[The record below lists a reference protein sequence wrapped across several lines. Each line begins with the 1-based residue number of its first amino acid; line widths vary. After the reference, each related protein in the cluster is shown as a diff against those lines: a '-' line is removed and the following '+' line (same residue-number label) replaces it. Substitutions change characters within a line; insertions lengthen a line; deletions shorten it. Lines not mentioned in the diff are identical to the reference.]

1 VNNIIEKTSKTLGDS
16 VRFLALI
23 GGYVLIW
30 VMLITVVAVVTR
42 KVFSAPIEG
51 IQDLSEASLL
61 VVVFSSLAYAG
72 WTGAHIA
79 VDILSTF
86 LKGRASNY
94 LDGVTRFVSAVF
106 FAVIA
111 WQTIDHGLDA
121 LEYGEAYN
129 MLPIPFYPFYFF
141 VAFGTGLFSL
151 ILFLQSVRS
160 LNGIADYKG
169 R

>member
-1 VNNIIEKTSKTLGDS
+1 
-16 VRFLALI
+16 
-23 GGYVLIW
+23 
-30 VMLITVVAVVTR
+30 
-42 KVFSAPIEG
+42 
-51 IQDLSEASLL
+51 L